1 MPRFQLPFLLALTA
15 APLLHCA
22 GNDPP
27 VNTPMAP
34 TPQEP
39 APPPHAQ
46 APTPPAPALGHPVTA
61 KRPVVDEYHGTRVTD
76 DYRWLEDSKAPEVQ
90 AWINDQTQR
99 TRAKLDGLAHRAAV
113 KARVAELIGAPSP
126 NWGGLRRQGGQLFA
140 MKFQPPKQQ
149 AFLVTMKSEDDPAS
163 ERVLLDPSAID
174 PKSRTSIDFY
184 VPSRDGKKVAV
195 SLSQSGSE
203 NGTVHIYD
211 VATGKETGDVIPKVN
226 GGTAGGSVAW
236 NRDGTGLYYTRY
248 PREGERPAAD
258 LDFYTQVYFHKLG
271 TPTKD
276 DVYAIGK
283 DFSRIAEIALLSSDD
298 GKHVLASVANG
309 DGGDFDHYLLGP
321 SGKWATLATI
331 PDKVIRASFGRDGG
345 LYLLSRSGAPH
356 GKILR
361 LSPDK
366 PALASAE
373 VVVPESQAVIQ
384 NFEVTRKRIY
394 VVDLVGGPS
403 QIRVFDTKGK
413 ARENVAILPVSSVF
427 RIMALEGD
435 DILFNNQSYT
445 EPSAYYRYQ
454 ADSGK
459 TTRTALFTTP
469 AANFADAEVVRE
481 SCTSKDGTKVP
492 INILRRKGVKL
503 DGTNPALLNG
513 YGGYGASQTPGFN
526 LTARLW
532 LDQGGVYAVAN
543 LRGGG
548 EFGEE
553 WHKGGNLTR
562 KQNVFDD
569 FIACGEHLISAGYT
583 KQDKLA
589 ILGGSNGGLLM
600 GAALTQRPELFKA
613 VISFVGIYDMLR
625 VELTPNGAFNV
636 TEFGTV
642 KDPEQFKAIF
652 SYSPY
657 HRVKEGTSYPAT
669 LLLTGQNDPRVDPY
683 NSRKMAARL
692 QAASASSA
700 PILLRASGDTGHGMG
715 TPLGARIE
723 ELADVYSFLFHELGV
738 TFKAASK

>member
-1 MPRFQLPFLLALTA
+1 MLTA
-15 APLLHCA
+15 ASLIHC
-22 GNDPP
+22 GGSDPP
-27 VNTPMAP
+27 VAAPVEPTEPPPASPPNAAAP
-34 TPQEP
+34 T
-39 APPPHAQ
+39 
-46 APTPPAPALGHPVTA
+46 APAAAPSQPVTA

-76 DYRWLEDSKAPEVQ
+76 DYRWLEDAKAPEVNE
-90 AWINDQTQR
+90 WITAQTR
-99 TRAKLDGLAHRAAV
+99 RAREKLDALPDRGPI
-113 KARVAELIGAPSP
+113 KARLTELIGAPSP
-126 NWGGLRRQGGQLFA
+126 NWGGLRRVGGQLFA
-140 MKFQPPKQQ
+140 FKFQPPKQQ
-149 AFLVTMKSEDDPAS
+149 AFLVTMKSEDDPSS
-163 ERVLLDPSAID
+163 ERIILDPSVID
-174 PKSRTSIDFY
+174 PKNKTSIDFY

-195 SLSQSGSE
+195 SLSEGGSE
-203 NGTVHIYD
+203 LGTVHIYD
-211 VATGKETGDVIPKVN
+211 VATGKETGDVIPRVN

-248 PREGERPAAD
+248 PREGERPKAD

-283 DFSRIAEIALLSSDD
+283 EFPRIAEIELLGSED
-298 GKHVLASVANG
+298 GKHLLASVANG
-309 DGGDFDHYLLGP
+309 DGGEFDHYLLGP
-321 SGKWATLATI
+321 SGKWVTLATI
-331 PDKVIRASFGRDGG
+331 PDKVIRANFGRDGG
-345 LYLLSRSGAPH
+345 LYLLSRAGAPH
-356 GKILR
+356 GKLLR
-361 LSPDK
+361 VSPDK

-384 NFEVTRKRIY
+384 SFLATRKRLY
-394 VVDLVGGPS
+394 VTDLLGGPS

-413 ARENVAILPVSSVF
+413 AKENVPILPVSSVF
-427 RIMALEGD
+427 GVMALEGD

-445 EPSAYYRYQ
+445 EPRAFYRYQ

-459 TTRTALFTTP
+459 VTRTALVQTP
-469 AANFADAEVVRE
+469 TASFADAEIVRE
-481 SCTSKDGTKVP
+481 TCASKDGTKVP
-492 INILRRKGVKL
+492 INILRRKGTKL
-503 DGTNPALLNG
+503 DGSNPAVLNG

-526 LTARLW
+526 QIARLF

-569 FIACGEHLISAGYT
+569 FIACSEHLISAGYT
-583 KQDKLA
+583 KPDKLS
-589 ILGGSNGGLLM
+589 IMGGSNGGLLM
-600 GAALTQRPELFKA
+600 GAVLTQRPDLFKA
-613 VISFVGIYDMLR
+613 VVSFVGIYDMLR

-642 KDPEQFKAIF
+642 KDPEHFKAIYA
-652 SYSPY
+652 YSPY
-657 HRVKEGTSYPAT
+657 HHVKDGTAYPAT

-692 QAASASSA
+692 QAATSSPA
-700 PILLRASGDTGHGMG
+700 PILLRASSDTGHGGG

-723 ELADVYSFLFHELGV
+723 ELADVYAFLFHTLGV
-738 TFKAASK
+738 PFKAAAK